1 MENSIEKMGAT
12 NFSSDSVLKTDSF
25 DFFLFGRFYLSV
37 VVGRVMRNAQIKT
50 QKQPILHIAGPRPK
64 KAKAIPSLS
73 REQGT

>member
-1 MENSIEKMGAT
+1 M
-12 NFSSDSVLKTDSF
+12 SF

-50 QKQPILHIAGPRPK
+50 QNHDKNNPQPKVLQIAGVAGPRPK